1 MKNKTW
7 TGCCAMRRL
16 LLIGYLVL
24 HCCFAYSSLEILPVM
39 ARYELNSNTIY
50 DIFCSRTGYIWL
62 TTDVGISRYDGF
74 RFRNFPLISTS
85 DSLAYPASWAVRTVA
100 EDENDMLYL
109 ILMYGGMACFDE
121 KVEAYIP
128 VKLEGPFTLAEI
140 TSVFLGDGRSIYVGT
155 KSGLYKGVVDRIKED
170 KMETVRIR
178 LSAEPAISGGISDIC
193 GDNNGIFVCVNKSEI
208 WEYSLA
214 NDKAKVLQGYEAG
227 GEAVSLYL
235 GDRYL
240 WACSLQGSIKCYDR
254 KQKMQVRVIDDK
266 RTSGQLALSDTR
278 IRAITAVN
286 EKIYYIATWN
296 GLFRLAFDTKDIAK
310 ANYTLEALP
319 RESDLSYPGLRGKL
333 SDVYWSESQ
342 NILWVATYGSG
353 IMKFDYMRNAYN
365 RVSQHFDTDIV
376 DVEQDMQGY
385 VWVAVRQRG
394 IWKSTTKQLSVNTL
408 FEPWTKGVDP
418 AGTYRL
424 YRDRNGFLWL
434 GDESSKVV
442 CVNPSNGEMV
452 NYSLLPAKMRDFS
465 AHVQQFCVD
474 TRDRLWVVTT
484 EGLLLSDSK
493 TGKCE
498 LVALDADDA
507 SVKNVFSIA
516 EDKDGDIWLGTN
528 CGLRRME
535 FLNGKVKLHGGY
547 EKKAG
552 VDILPVFSIYV
563 NSYNQ
568 VFASYP
574 NRILR
579 IDRRGRKD
587 EEEEVAFT
595 VMNRMNS
602 GYTFCMLDDLNGN
615 TWLGDNS
622 GVITLRNDRNLFYK
636 YPLTGGCDE
645 GCRLQDGRLLWVN
658 AGGLLF
664 FDPLEIKSNK
674 NQNRLMLSG
683 LEVNGELIA
692 VGQQVHGRT
701 ILDTAPCWQDKFV
714 FYPENADI
722 TFFFS
727 DLQYNGELRKMA
739 YRLLPDEEWNVSSLE
754 AGISYKQLPVGD
766 YVLQVKLMYPDA
778 SESKVVELPVVMKN
792 NWWKTSWAYTGYIFL
807 FLMALLGVYYYL
819 VRKARKRGLIKMRE
833 LELQEKLNSEKIKR
847 SQRLEMEN
855 VRDRLL
861 ALFVQN
867 LRTPLSLI
875 IAPLKE
881 LFNDQLPTGALAK
894 VHVAYRNSVGMLDA
908 CDQLLAIYTEKP
920 LEEKLKVSLCPVDKL
935 INEIVFSV
943 KELVRINQIDFQCNR
958 KIAKDLKVYADY
970 RRICFVLHNLL
981 SNAFNHIRF
990 TGVVTL
996 SVAETVVG
1004 DVRYCM
1010 ISVLDSGKSKVR
1022 EMKQSMFEE
1031 EEDFLTDISAIELG
1045 YEMMEKIVRLHH
1057 GFMNMESSEGGYNE
1071 VRLNIPI
1078 EKKMLEGDPN
1088 IVFVEPEE
1096 QEEPKKTQQQ
1106 QQENAVALLPEPVA
1120 QENIAPVVSGP
1131 APTAKKKTLLVVEDH
1146 KDIRL
1151 YLKVL
1156 FSSEYN
1162 ILVAVNGQEGI
1173 DLAQREQPDLILCD
1187 VMMPVKDGL
1196 QCCKELKEGV
1206 DTCHI
1211 PFILLTA
1218 MVEDDDVI
1226 HGLEM
1231 GADDYILK
1239 PFTPGILKARVRNLI
1254 SGRVTLKQMYT
1265 RLLVLPEENETKEG
1279 QEEKVED
1286 PFISMVV
1293 KIVEDNIKEA
1303 DFSVKKLAAEMNMSQ
1318 PTLYRKIK
1326 QTTDFTIIEL
1336 IRGVRMRKAATL
1348 LKQKKYAVQE
1358 VAEMV
1363 GYNDIPT
1370 FRKHFVDTFGTTPS
1384 TYANMVEEGGN

>member
-7 TGCCAMRRL
+7 TGRSVMRRL
-16 LLIGYLVL
+16 FLIYCWSLY
-24 HCCFAYSSLEILPVM
+24 CSFAYSSPEVLPGM
-39 ARYELNSNTIY
+39 TKYELNNNTVY
-50 DIFCSRTGYIWL
+50 DIFCSKSGYAWL
-62 TTDVGISRYDGF
+62 GTDAGISRYDGF
-74 RFRNFPLISTS
+74 RFRNFPLISSS
-85 DSLAYPASWAVRTVA
+85 DSLVYPASWAVHTIV
-100 EDENDMLYL
+100 EDDDNILYL
-109 ILMYGGMACFDE
+109 VLMYGGMACFDE
-121 KVEAYIP
+121 KKETYIP
-128 VKLEGPFTLAEI
+128 VKLEGSFVEGEI
-140 TSVFLGDGRSIYVGT
+140 TSVFHGDGKSIYIGT
-155 KSGLYKGVVDRIKED
+155 KNGLYTGVADRIEED
-170 KMETVRIR
+170 EMETIRIR
-178 LSAEPAISGGISDIC
+178 LVAEPVVSGRISDIC
-193 GDNNGIFVCVNKSEI
+193 GDKNGLFVCVNESEI

-214 NDKAKVLQGYEAG
+214 DNKAEVLQRRETG
-227 GEAVSLYL
+227 GEVTFLYL
-235 GDRYL
+235 RDRYL
-240 WACSLQGSIKCYDR
+240 WACSSLGSVRCYDR
-254 KQKMQVRVIDDK
+254 KRKMQVRVIDDNK
-266 RTSGQLALSDTR
+266 NPGQPALSDTK
-278 IRAITAVN
+278 IKAITAVDEN
-286 EKIYYIATWN
+286 TYYIATWN
-296 GLFRLAFDTKDIAK
+296 GLFQLVFDAKDM
-310 ANYTLEALP
+310 ANAGYTLELVRQGSNLP
-319 RESDLSYPGLRGKL
+319 YPDLGGKL
-333 SDVYWSESQ
+333 SDVYWNESQ
-342 NILWVATYGSG
+342 KVLWIATYGNG
-353 IMKFDYMRNAYN
+353 IMKFDYMHNVYN
-365 RVSQHFDTDIV
+365 RISQHFDTDIV
-376 DVEQDMQGY
+376 DIEQDMQGY
-385 VWVAVRQRG
+385 VWLAVRQRG
-394 IWKSTTKQLSVNTL
+394 IWRSTTKSLSANTT

-418 AGTYRL
+418 AGTYCL
-424 YRDRNGFLWL
+424 YKDRNGFLWL
-434 GDESSKVV
+434 GDESSKVL
-442 CVNPSNGEMV
+442 CVNPSNGEIV
-452 NYSLLPAKMRDFS
+452 GYSLLPERMKDFS
-465 AHVQQFCVD
+465 AHVRQFCVD

-484 EGLLLSDSK
+484 GGLLLSDSK
-493 TGKCE
+493 AGTCE
-498 LVALDADDA
+498 LVELDADEA

-516 EDKDGDIWLGTN
+516 EDKSGDIWLGTN
-528 CGLRRME
+528 SGLRRME
-535 FLNGKVKLHGGY
+535 FLNGKVKLQGGY

-579 IDRRGRKD
+579 IDRRDKKD
-587 EEEEVAFT
+587 KEEEVSFT
-595 VMNRMNS
+595 VMDRMNS
-602 GYTFCMLDDLNGN
+602 GYPFCMLDDLNGN

-622 GVITLRNDRNLFYK
+622 GVVTFRNDRNLFYK
-636 YPLTGGCDE
+636 YPLAGGCDE

-664 FDPLEIKSNK
+664 FDPVEIKSNR
-674 NQNRLMLSG
+674 NQSQLMLSG
-683 LEVNGELIA
+683 LEINGEP
-692 VGQQVHGRT
+692 VGVGERVRGRVM
-701 ILDTAPCWQDKFV
+701 LDAAPCWQEKFV
-714 FYPENADI
+714 FYPENTDI
-722 TFFFS
+722 TFYFS
-727 DLQYNGELRKMA
+727 DLQYNGDLRKIA
-739 YRLLPDEEWNVSSLE
+739 YRLLPDEEWNISSLE

-766 YVLQVKLMYPDA
+766 YVLQVKLMFPDA
-778 SESKVVELPVVMKN
+778 SESKVIEVPVVMKN
-792 NWWKTSWAYTGYIFL
+792 NWWKTNWAYAGYVFL
-807 FLMALLGVYYYL
+807 FLMALLGIYYYL
-819 VRKARKRGLIKMRE
+819 IRKAQERGLVKMRE
-833 LELQEKLNSEKIKR
+833 SELREKLNSEKMKR

-855 VRDRLL
+855 MRDRLL

-881 LFNDQLPTGALAK
+881 LFNDQLPSGALSK
-894 VHVAYRNSVGMLDA
+894 VHVAYRNSVDMLDA

-935 INEIVFSV
+935 VNEIVFSV

-970 RRICFVLHNLL
+970 RRLCFVLHNLL
-981 SNAFNHIRF
+981 SNAFNHVRF
-990 TGVVTL
+990 SGTVTL
-996 SVAETVVG
+996 SVTENVVG

-1022 EMKQSMFEE
+1022 EVEPSMFDGEKN
-1031 EEDFLTDISAIELG
+1031 FLADISAIELG

-1078 EKKMLEGDPN
+1078 EKRTLEDDPN
-1088 IVFVEPEE
+1088 IVFVEPEK
-1096 QEEPKKTQQQ
+1096 QEEPEKTQRQ
-1106 QQENAVALLPEPVA
+1106 QQENTVALLQEPVA
-1120 QENIAPVVSGP
+1120 QENITPVVSEP
-1131 APTAKKKTLLVVEDH
+1131 ASTAKKKTLLVVEDH

-1162 ILVAVNGQEGI
+1162 ILMAINGQEGI

-1218 MVEDDDVI
+1218 KVEDDDVI

-1265 RLLVLPEENETKEG
+1265 RLLVLPEENETKDG